1 MMTKLLSTSFDG
13 FYERIREILEV
24 SRIKVY
30 RTANIE
36 MLQAYWN
43 VGREIV
49 EEEQKGRDRAGYGSF
64 LVNNLSVKLTLAF
77 GKGFTQS
84 NLRYMRLFY
93 KTFEKRHALRDELSW
108 THYRLLLKVDT
119 ENAREFT

>member
-24 SRIKVY
+24 ARIKVY

-64 LVNNLSVKLTLAF
+64 T
-77 GKGFTQS
+77 
-84 NLRYMRLFY
+84 
-93 KTFEKRHALRDELSW
+93 RHLKKS
-108 THYRLLLKVDT
+108 THCV
-119 ENAREFT
+119 ENYPGHTTVCC